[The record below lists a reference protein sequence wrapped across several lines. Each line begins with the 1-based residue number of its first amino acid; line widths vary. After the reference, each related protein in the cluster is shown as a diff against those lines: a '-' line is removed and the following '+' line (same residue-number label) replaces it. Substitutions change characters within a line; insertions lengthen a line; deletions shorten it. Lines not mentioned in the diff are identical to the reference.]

1 MLTERGDIKVV
12 IAQEDGD
19 AEERSVWT
27 DKDVDS
33 LEEEQGKKVGEN
45 KKNVPQ
51 IEVASNENDP

>member
-1 MLTERGDIKVV
+1 MTERGDIKVV